1 MKLASSVP
9 AISIFLLLTTAKNTT
24 VPKETPTA
32 AINLASFHSTIGAR
46 DLSSDVSLDP
56 SEPSERSNP
65 SDPSLDV
72 RPPKEAQEGKR
83 TRNLLKK
90 LRVVRTPKTA
100 SLPRNASRVIV
111 TGKPS
116 RSTAV
121 GENVRQIGKIVSEII
136 TVVIIGVGADGAPGD
151 EWGDIGPDSGDMEEL
166 VDSGDTT
173 TTPASLERRELVV
186 EAREFDLE
194 IGENPD
200 EDGLDSE
207 LIEKGKTAYWGNY

>member
-72 RPPKEAQEGKR
+72 RPPKKPKKEKEPE
-83 TRNLLKK
+83 TCSRNSECFWNHICIDG
-90 LRVVRTPKTA
+90 VCV
-100 SLPRNASRVIV
+100 
-111 TGKPS
+111 PS